1 LKEDRHKFSSENWE
15 LLKWLRTHEISLEEK
30 YDLRDAPQRRKKK
43 PTTRDPRRPEA
54 ELDLHG
60 LTVEEALSQLKSFLL
75 GCKLKGYYLVK
86 IIHGKGLHSPGEA
99 KLKELV
105 LNYLNGEGKRVHS
118 SYRSAPPDQGGEGAV
133 LIFL

>member
-1 LKEDRHKFSSENWE
+1 
-15 LLKWLRTHEISLEEK
+15 
-30 YDLRDAPQRRKKK
+30 
-43 PTTRDPRRPEA
+43 
-54 ELDLHG
+54 
-60 LTVEEALSQLKSFLL
+60 
-75 GCKLKGYYLVK
+75 LKGYYLVK

-118 SYRSAPPDQGGEGAV
+118 SYRSAPPDKGGEGAV